1 MLTNM
6 SESKKS
12 IIPRIGKLFDKDF
25 IPAKFVETG
34 DEIINPDRGWYQIH
48 TFKLGDDFTMKDR
61 EYTLN
66 STDTLAFLL
75 IDISKYRTMPLDEL
89 AVSQLRMIFN
99 FFRDYRL
106 DMIVRV
112 VYDTVGRCMET
123 EPDDESV
130 ITGHMNTLGPILKEY
145 SGEIYVYQG
154 LLIGNWGEMHSS
166 KFLSP
171 NRLKRLADVIL
182 EELKDTAY
190 LAVRRP
196 AYVRILF
203 PEGEDVRQCRVGL
216 FDDAILASPTH
227 MGTFGSQSKKL
238 ARREQSW
245 QPDEE
250 MEYVSELCDRV
261 PYGGEA
267 LWSDELDEL
276 TTVRDSLNKIS
287 DYMKNLHLSYL
298 NRVHDMRFID
308 KLKTM
313 VWTTKGPYFGL
324 DGYEYIGRHLG
335 YRLVIRKTEY
345 KLLPDD
351 PDNCVL
357 SIYME
362 NVGYSRAFFKSCS
375 EIRGKDKD
383 GQEVKLDVSEW
394 MQINL
399 VASGETHV
407 FNVHMPKLYGP
418 IYLYIYKESTKRAV
432 YPANVRNDDNCRD
445 GEILLGEIRK

>member
-1 MLTNM
+1 M

-203 PEGEDVRQCRVGL
+203 P
-216 FDDAILASPTH
+216 DALIVL
-227 MGTFGSQSKKL
+227 
-238 ARREQSW
+238 
-245 QPDEE
+245 
-250 MEYVSELCDRV
+250 YVIIHL
-261 PYGGEA
+261 
-267 LWSDELDEL
+267 
-276 TTVRDSLNKIS
+276 
-287 DYMKNLHLSYL
+287 LHY
-298 NRVHDMRFID
+298 
-308 KLKTM
+308 
-313 VWTTKGPYFGL
+313 
-324 DGYEYIGRHLG
+324 
-335 YRLVIRKTEY
+335 
-345 KLLPDD
+345 
-351 PDNCVL
+351 
-357 SIYME
+357 
-362 NVGYSRAFFKSCS
+362 KSC
-375 EIRGKDKD
+375 
-383 GQEVKLDVSEW
+383 
-394 MQINL
+394 
-399 VASGETHV
+399 
-407 FNVHMPKLYGP
+407 Y
-418 IYLYIYKESTKRAV
+418 
-432 YPANVRNDDNCRD
+432 
-445 GEILLGEIRK
+445 

>member
-1 MLTNM
+1 MNM
-6 SESKKS
+6 NKSKKS
-12 IIPRIGKLFDKDF
+12 GLTRIRNLFNKDF
-25 IPAKFVETG
+25 IPAKFTETG
-34 DEIINPDRGWYQIH
+34 DELITPDRGWYQIH
-48 TFKLGDDFTMKDR
+48 TFKLGEELTMKDR

-66 STDTLAFLL
+66 ATDTLAFIL
-75 IDISKYRTMPLDEL
+75 IDISNYRATPLDEL
-89 AVSQLRMIFN
+89 AIQQLRMIFK

-130 ITGHMNTLGPILKEY
+130 VTGHMNALGPVLKEF

-227 MGTFGSQSKKL
+227 MGTFGSQSKKM

-250 MEYVSELCDRV
+250 MEYVAELCDRV

-276 TTVRDSLNKIS
+276 TTVRDSLSKIS
-287 DYMKNLHLSYL
+287 DYMSNLHLSYL
-298 NRVHDMRFID
+298 NRVHDTRFID

-313 VWTTKGPYFGL
+313 VWSAKGPYFGL

-335 YRLVIRKTEY
+335 YRLVIRSVEY
-345 KLLPDD
+345 KQLDD
-351 PDNCVL
+351 DQGNCVL
-357 SIYME
+357 SIRME

-375 EIRGKDKD
+375 EIRGRDRD
-383 GQEVKLDVSEW
+383 GQEVKIDVSEW

-399 VASGETHV
+399 VASKETHE
-407 FNVHMPKLYGP
+407 FNVHMPKMYGP
-418 IYLYIYKESTKRAV
+418 IYLYTYKESTKRAV
-432 YPANVRNDDNCRD
+432 YLANVVNDSSCRD
-445 GEILLGEIRK
+445 GEILLGEIR